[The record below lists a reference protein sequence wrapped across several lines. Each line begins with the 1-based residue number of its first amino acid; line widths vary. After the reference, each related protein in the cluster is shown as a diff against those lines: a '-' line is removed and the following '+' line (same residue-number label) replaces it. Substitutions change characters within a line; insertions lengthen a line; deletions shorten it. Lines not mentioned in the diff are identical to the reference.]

1 MSGQATSG
9 HLSWAEPAQAVL
21 FDLDGTLA
29 DTAGDLV
36 GAVNHLRVQRG
47 LAPLPL
53 ETLRP
58 YASAGARGLIGAA
71 LDIHPSHAEF
81 EDLRTAFL
89 DTYER
94 ILANTTVL
102 FEGMAELLTTLEA
115 QGIAWGVVTNKPH
128 RFTVPVMQ
136 GLKLMHRAATV
147 ISGDTTAHA
156 KPHPLP
162 LLTACDQ
169 IGVSPARVLYVGDDL
184 RDIQAAKAAG
194 MPSAA
199 AAWGYI
205 GHNGEIESW
214 GAEVIAAHPMDLLA
228 SLTGAPPLDQVG
240 YLR

>member
-1 MSGQATSG
+1 MNAPHSAAL
-9 HLSWAEPAQAVL
+9 HWAAPAQAVL

-36 GAVNHLRVQRG
+36 GAVNQLRVQRG
-47 LAPLPL
+47 LPVMPLG
-53 ETLRP
+53 TLRP

-71 LDIHPSHAEF
+71 LDIHPGHAEF

-89 DTYER
+89 SAYER
-94 ILANTTVL
+94 CLVDTTVL
-102 FEGMAELLTTLEA
+102 FEGMAELLTTLED

-136 GLKLMHRAATV
+136 GLNLIERSATL
-147 ISGDTTAHA
+147 ISGDTTAQA

-162 LLTACDQ
+162 LLTACEQ
-169 IGVSPARVLYVGDDL
+169 IGVNPARVLYVGDDL
-184 RDIQAAKAAG
+184 RDIQAAQAAG

-205 GHNGEIESW
+205 GHSGEIGTW
-214 GAEVIAAHPMDLLA
+214 GASVIVAQPLDLLQH
-228 SLTGAPPLDQVG
+228 LG
-240 YLR
+240 R